1 MTVFIKQEINVTKLI
16 FLTTVNQLFIRQ
28 KTD

>member
-1 MTVFIKQEINVTKLI
+1 MTIFIKLEINVTNLI
-16 FLTTVNQLFIRQ
+16 FQTTVNQLFIRQ